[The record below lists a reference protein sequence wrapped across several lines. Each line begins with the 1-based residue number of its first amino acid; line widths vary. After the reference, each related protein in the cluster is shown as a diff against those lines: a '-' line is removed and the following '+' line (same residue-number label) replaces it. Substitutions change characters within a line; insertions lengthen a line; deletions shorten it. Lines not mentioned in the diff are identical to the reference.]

1 MGGDGHWY
9 FLVHRMKRYECSFI
23 KKGIQNNYS
32 YILFSLAPSS
42 YVFFSVYVSASTP
55 AHIRQNQGMSP
66 KEKQMTNTR
75 VKLLF
80 NSKVKTKAKPWTELM
95 TDTIAKPMI
104 K

>member
-1 MGGDGHWY
+1 
-9 FLVHRMKRYECSFI
+9 
-23 KKGIQNNYS
+23 
-32 YILFSLAPSS
+32 
-42 YVFFSVYVSASTP
+42 
-55 AHIRQNQGMSP
+55 MSP